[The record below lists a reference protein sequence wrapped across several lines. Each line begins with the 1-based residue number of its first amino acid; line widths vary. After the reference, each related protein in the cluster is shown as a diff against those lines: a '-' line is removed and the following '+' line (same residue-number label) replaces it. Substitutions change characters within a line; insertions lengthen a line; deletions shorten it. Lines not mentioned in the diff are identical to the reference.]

1 MWPHLDRISD
11 RCILIALEAGLEVI
25 NWTWFKTGICTSK
38 VSIYIHRY
46 IYLGTHMCFIFMST
60 YTSYCIFVW
69 VRVVVV
75 QSLSCVWVFATPWTA
90 ALQASLSSTISQ
102 SLLKVMSSELMM
114 LSNHLIL
121 LSPCCRLFLLPSI
134 FPNIRVSSNESA
146 LHIRWPK
153 YIYVYMNICMCEYMY
168 IYECVSIF
176 ILIYSF
182 GNNFEKSRIIVY
194 SFIPEIISIL
204 SFIFC
209 LTFHQ
214 TSCSR

>member
-1 MWPHLDRISD
+1 VFYIH
-11 RCILIALEAGLEVI
+11 
-25 NWTWFKTGICTSK
+25 
-38 VSIYIHRY
+38 IYIY
-46 IYLGTHMCFIFMST
+46 IILHICVGMSCCC
-60 YTSYCIFVW
+60 SVIKLCL
-69 VRVVVV
+69 
-75 QSLSCVWVFATPWTA
+75 SLCNPMDCSPPGF
-90 ALQASLSSTISQ
+90 LSSTISQ
-102 SLLKVMSSELMM
+102 SLLKVMSIELMM
-114 LSNHLIL
+114 PSNHLIL

-146 LHIRWPK
+146 LHIKWPK

-194 SFIPEIISIL
+194 SFILEIISIL